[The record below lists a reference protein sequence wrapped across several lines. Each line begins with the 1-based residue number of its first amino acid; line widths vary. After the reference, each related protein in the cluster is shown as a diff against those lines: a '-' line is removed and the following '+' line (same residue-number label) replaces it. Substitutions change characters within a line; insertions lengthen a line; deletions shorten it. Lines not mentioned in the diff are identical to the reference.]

1 MIRNF
6 LLHDQIS
13 NTTARQSRGTDNEK
27 DEVAQRF
34 LTALPG
40 AFVQI
45 ESRNRDIY
53 EQHDKRNRR
62 AT

>member
-1 MIRNF
+1 

-13 NTTARQSRGTDNEK
+13 NITARQSRGTDNEK
-27 DEVAQRF
+27 DEVSQRF

-45 ESRNRDIY
+45 
-53 EQHDKRNRR
+53 K
-62 AT
+62 